1 MTSLLV
7 NGHAAVNPTKH
18 PLVALFSTG
27 SCAAPNSMRV
37 RFKPTSTVPAGG
49 ITAPMTTNLLPCRD
63 NPSSPDKTSMNFYI
77 AGMYPT
83 TTYKMHWE
91 TVDPTGTVL
100 HVGTDLPFTTGPLP
114 ANIDFPAITVPTPAM
129 PPTSNTA
136 PILLHDYLPP
146 RTPGNYYVPT
156 ATDLSGNVL
165 WYYPLAVSLMPRTEV
180 GGQRI
185 DH

>member
-1 MTSLLV
+1 
-7 NGHAAVNPTKH
+7 
-18 PLVALFSTG
+18 
-27 SCAAPNSMRV
+27 
-37 RFKPTSTVPAGG
+37 
-49 ITAPMTTNLLPCRD
+49 MTTNLVPCRD

-129 PPTSNTA
+129 PPTSATA

-146 RTPGNYYVPT
+146 RQPGEYFVPT

-180 GGQRI
+180 GGNALIIDITRGLTPQPYLAKYFEKSILPDIPSLRPTPPRSASNLQR
-185 DH
+185 